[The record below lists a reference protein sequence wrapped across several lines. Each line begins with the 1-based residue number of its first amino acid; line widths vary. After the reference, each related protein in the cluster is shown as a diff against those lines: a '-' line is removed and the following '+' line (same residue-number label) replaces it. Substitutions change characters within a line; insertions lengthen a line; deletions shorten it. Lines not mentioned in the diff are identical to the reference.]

1 MNKDG
6 WYLLITS
13 ICGLLSG
20 AFGAWVGQ
28 HFHVIN
34 EREKDKK
41 VLNKRRIKILTE
53 VYRSIRKYAREFPE
67 IGPKDIAIK
76 LKYESNNS
84 RYNIVD
90 LKKIIDK
97 KIKICLE
104 DVECKNSD
112 LEYLKSIKLEL
123 NEMEQRIS
131 NTFNL
136 YKKFYE
142 KHLDDYEDYASR
154 EVRFALYKFIEI
166 QNLAFNEGSLAL
178 LSKSEDGPTET
189 NVLVEARTELI
200 EAMKADLEP
209 II

>member
-6 WYLLITS
+6 WFLLITS
-13 ICGLLSG
+13 LCGLFSG

-41 VLNKRRIKILTE
+41 ELNNRRIKILTE
-53 VYRSIRKYAREFPE
+53 VYRSIRRYAREFLE

-76 LKYESNNS
+76 LQYESENS
-84 RYNIVD
+84 SYNIVD
-90 LKKIIDK
+90 LKNIIDE

-104 DVECKNSD
+104 NAKCKDSE
-112 LEYLKSIKLEL
+112 LEYLKNIKLEL
-123 NEMEQRIS
+123 NEMEHRIS

-142 KHLDDYEDYASR
+142 KHLDDYEDYAPR
-154 EVRFALYKFIEI
+154 KVRFALYKFVQI

-178 LSKSEDGPTET
+178 LSKSEDSPNVT
-189 NVLVEARTELI
+189 NVLIEARTELI